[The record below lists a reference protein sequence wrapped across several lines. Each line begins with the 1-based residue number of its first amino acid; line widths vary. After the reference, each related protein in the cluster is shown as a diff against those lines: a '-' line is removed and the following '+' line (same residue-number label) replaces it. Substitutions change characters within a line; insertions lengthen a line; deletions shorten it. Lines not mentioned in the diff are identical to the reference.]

1 MDAELEIAEHVRSA
15 GDAEGA
21 VLLDLRSG
29 KYLALNGVG
38 SILWE
43 ALATGASR
51 GMAKER
57 LAERFPDVPADRLG
71 RDAEVLLSQLQ
82 AKGLLCPRR
91 SADRT
96 RAPGPS
102 RAPADAAA
110 APVAAAARSAIPPID
125 GSDRHASP
133 GLALRFAAA
142 YLGLIVAD
150 AVLRILGF
158 ARFHALVR
166 RFPTE
171 AARSQPSRARR
182 IVDSVDRASAFYF
195 KRAWCLQRS
204 AVTVALL
211 RLAGFPARLVIGV
224 QRRPFLGHAWV
235 ELDGRVVN
243 DRPAVQREF
252 EVLETC

>member
-15 GDAEGA
+15 GGA
-21 VLLDLRSG
+21 DGVVLLDLRSG
-29 KYLALNGVG
+29 KYLALNGIG

-43 ALATGASR
+43 VLATGASR
-51 GMAKER
+51 GMVLER
-57 LAERFPDVPADRLG
+57 LAERFPDVPVDRLD
-71 RDAEVLLSQLQ
+71 RDAEALLSQLQ
-82 AKGLLCPRR
+82 ARGLLCPRR
-91 SADRT
+91 SADRA
-96 RAPGPS
+96 REPGPS
-102 RAPADAAA
+102 RVLADPIAAPGAAMAPAV
-110 APVAAAARSAIPPID
+110 PPGERSER
-125 GSDRHASP
+125 GASR
-133 GLALRFAAA
+133 GLALRSAVAF
-142 YLGLIVAD
+142 LGLLAAD

-166 RFPTE
+166 HFPTQP
-171 AARSQPSRARR
+171 ASLQPSRARH
-182 IVDSVDRASAFYF
+182 IVESVDRASAFYF

-243 DRPAVQREF
+243 DRAAVQREF

>member
-43 ALATGASR
+43 ALATGASP
-51 GMAKER
+51 GMAMER
-57 LAERFPDVPADRLG
+57 LAERFPDVPPDRLG

-82 AKGLLCPRR
+82 ARGLLRPRR
-91 SADRT
+91 SADRA
-96 RAPGPS
+96 REPGPS
-102 RAPADAAA
+102 RAPAHPTA
-110 APVAAAARSAIPPID
+110 APAAARSAIPPMD
-125 GSDRHASP
+125 GSDRRASP
-133 GLALRFAAA
+133 GPALRFAAA

-158 ARFHALVR
+158 ARCHALVR

-171 AARSQPSRARR
+171 PARSQPSRARR
-182 IVDSVDRASAFYF
+182 IVDSVDRASAFYL